1 MGKRASRP
9 AGTPTETTLARNL
22 RLDFMDGESPFVA
35 LNPPARGE
43 YFLEPLPM
51 LYSLSRQNM
60 PSSFNHWLDW
70 ILPIALYLLG
80 ILVIALVVNRL
91 LRAVTNLVIKQA
103 SGQGRQAQLREQ
115 QTRTLAGV
123 LYGAGSKVVWVV
135 ALLMALEKLGFSTT
149 PAVTLA
155 GLASLAVGFGAQ
167 TLVRDVIMGFYIVL
181 EDQYVVG
188 DTIQI
193 GDYIGRVEHLTLRRT
208 VIRDARGAL
217 VTIAN
222 GEIRTVS
229 NLSRD
234 WSQAFVDVSLAPESP
249 VEKTLQA
256 LETAAAALRGDPAW
270 SQALVDGPR
279 ILGVQSFDRS
289 STTVRLQVRTAPTR
303 QDEVA
308 RELRRRIQVEF
319 QKQGIPTSSVHR
331 IELAGVAHPS
341 QEAAQADAGS

>member
-1 MGKRASRP
+1 
-9 AGTPTETTLARNL
+9 
-22 RLDFMDGESPFVA
+22 
-35 LNPPARGE
+35 
-43 YFLEPLPM
+43 
-51 LYSLSRQNM
+51 M
-60 PSSFNHWLDW
+60 PSPLNRWLDLT
-70 ILPIALYLLG
+70 IPNALHLLG
-80 ILVIALVVNRL
+80 ILIIALLLNRL
-91 LRAVTNLVIKQA
+91 FRAVTNLLVKPA
-103 SGQGRQAQLREQ
+103 AGQTRQAQLREQ

-123 LYGAGSKVVWVV
+123 LYGAGSKVVWAI
-135 ALLMALEKLGFSTT
+135 ALLTALHEFKIDII

-167 TLVRDVIMGFYIVL
+167 TLVRDVITGFYIVL
-181 EDQYVVG
+181 EDQYAVG

-193 GDYIGRVEHLTLRRT
+193 ADYTGRVEHLTLRRT
-208 VIRDARGAL
+208 VLRDVRGAL

-249 VEKTLQA
+249 IEKTLQV

-279 ILGVQSFDRS
+279 ILGVQSFDRTS
-289 STTVRLQVRTAPTR
+289 STVRLQVRTAPTR

-319 QKQGIPTSSVHR
+319 QKQGIPVSTVQR
-331 IELAGVAHPS
+331 IELAGVSRSPLDAA
-341 QEAAQADAGS
+341 EADPAS

>member
-1 MGKRASRP
+1 
-9 AGTPTETTLARNL
+9 
-22 RLDFMDGESPFVA
+22 
-35 LNPPARGE
+35 
-43 YFLEPLPM
+43 
-51 LYSLSRQNM
+51 M
-60 PSSFNHWLDW
+60 PSSFNYWLDLA
-70 ILPIALYLLG
+70 LPHALRLIG
-80 ILVIALVVNRL
+80 IFAVALVLNRL
-91 LRAVTNLVIKQA
+91 LRAVTNLVINHA
-103 SGQGRQAQLREQ
+103 SAQNRPAQLREQ

-123 LYGAGSKVVWVV
+123 LYGAGSRVVWVV
-135 ALLMALEKLGFSTT
+135 ALLTALSVFKINIL

-155 GLASLAVGFGAQ
+155 GLASLAIGFGAQ
-167 TLVRDVIMGFYIVL
+167 TLVRDVITGFYIVL

-188 DTIQI
+188 DTIQFAE
-193 GDYIGRVEHLTLRRT
+193 YIGRVEHLTLRRT

-249 VEKTLQA
+249 IEKTLQA

-289 STTVRLQVRTAPTR
+289 SSTIRLQVRTAPTR

-331 IELAGVAHPS
+331 IELAGVAHSS
-341 QEAAQADAGS
+341 QEAGQADAAS

>member
-1 MGKRASRP
+1 
-9 AGTPTETTLARNL
+9 
-22 RLDFMDGESPFVA
+22 
-35 LNPPARGE
+35 
-43 YFLEPLPM
+43 
-51 LYSLSRQNM
+51 M
-60 PSSFNHWLDW
+60 PSSLNRWLDLA
-70 ILPIALYLLG
+70 LPNALHLIG
-80 ILVIALVVNRL
+80 IFVIALVLNRL
-91 LRAVTNLVIKQA
+91 LRAITNLVIKQA
-103 SGQGRQAQLREQ
+103 SAPGRPAQLREQ

-135 ALLMALEKLGFSTT
+135 ALLTAVREFHIDIT
-149 PAVTLA
+149 PALTLA

-167 TLVRDVIMGFYIVL
+167 TLVRDVITGIYIVL
-181 EDQYVVG
+181 EDQYIVG
-188 DTIQI
+188 DTIQF

-249 VEKTLQA
+249 IEKTMQA
-256 LETAAAALRGDPAW
+256 LESAAAALRGDPAW

-289 STTVRLQVRTAPTR
+289 SSTVRLQVRTAPTR

-331 IELAGVAHPS
+331 IELAGVAHSS